1 MIALAAATH
10 PDDIEFMMAG
20 TLLRLKDA
28 GCEIHLW
35 NLANGCCGSATL
47 SREEAAAVRW
57 EEAQASSKV
66 AGGTAH
72 PPLFDDLGIYY
83 DAPSLARVAAVIRQV
98 QPDIILTQS
107 PQDYMEDHQNTAR
120 LVVTGAFT
128 RAMKNFVTNP
138 DIATY
143 DKPVAL
149 YHALPHGLNDALRQP
164 VEPHFF
170 TDIGPVL
177 VRKRA
182 MLACHASQK
191 EWLDVTQGMDA
202 YLDEMERMSQ
212 EVARMSRKHESGYA
226 LDSPWCG
233 FCPTE
238 LACDESAATSCF
250 GRGSEV
256 HTGKY
261 EFAEGW
267 RRHSHLGFGPEDFDP
282 ISDLLK
288 T

>member
-35 NLANGCCGSATL
+35 NLADGCCGSNVL
-47 SREEAAAVRW
+47 SRGEAATVRW
-57 EEAQASSKV
+57 SEARASAAL

-72 PPLFDDLGIYY
+72 PPLFHDLEVFY
-83 DAPSLARVAAVIRQV
+83 DQASLAKVASVIRRI

-107 PQDYMEDHQNTAR
+107 PQDYMEDHQNTTR
-120 LVVTGAFT
+120 LVVSGAFT
-128 RAMKNFVTNP
+128 RGMKNVTVDP
-138 DIATY
+138 PAPPY
-143 DKPVAL
+143 DKPVAV

-164 VEPHFF
+164 VTPHFF
-170 TDIGPVL
+170 TDITAVL
-177 VRKRA
+177 PRKRA

-191 EWLDVTQGMDA
+191 QWLDETQGMDA
-202 YLDEMERMSQ
+202 YLDEMEGMGREAGRMS
-212 EVARMSRKHESGYA
+212 
-226 LDSPWCG
+226 
-233 FCPTE
+233 
-238 LACDESAATSCF
+238 
-250 GRGSEV
+250 GRF
-256 HTGKY
+256 

-282 ISDLLK
+282 LGNLPNAQ
-288 T
+288 

>member
-1 MIALAAATH
+1 MIVLAAATH

-47 SREEAAAVRW
+47 SREEATNLRW
-57 EEAQASSKV
+57 EEAQASATL
-66 AGGTAH
+66 AGGTPH
-72 PPLFDDLGIYY
+72 RPLFDDLDIYY
-83 DAPSLARVAAVIRQV
+83 DAPSVARAAAVVRQI

-107 PQDYMEDHQNTAR
+107 PQDYMEDHQNTTR

-138 DIATY
+138 PTATC

-149 YHALPHGLNDALRQP
+149 YHALPHGLNDGLRQP
-164 VEPHFF
+164 VVPHFF

-177 VRKRA
+177 ARKRA

-202 YLDEMERMSQ
+202 YLDEMERMCRD
-212 EVARMSRKHESGYA
+212 VGRMSE
-226 LDSPWCG
+226 
-233 FCPTE
+233 
-238 LACDESAATSCF
+238 
-250 GRGSEV
+250 
-256 HTGKY
+256 KY
-261 EFAEGW
+261 EYAEGW
-267 RRHSHLGFGPEDFDP
+267 RRHSHLGFGLEDFDP
-282 ISDLLK
+282 ISDLLHPSSFK
-288 T
+288 LHP

>member
-1 MIALAAATH
+1 MIALAAAAH

-47 SREEAAAVRW
+47 SREETISVRW
-57 EEAQASSKV
+57 QEAQDSAKL
-66 AGGTAH
+66 AGGIAH
-72 PPLFDDLGIYY
+72 PPLFDDLSIFY
-83 DAPSLARVAAVIRQV
+83 DASSIAHAAAMIRKI

-107 PQDYMEDHQNTAR
+107 PQDYMEDHQNTTR

-128 RAMKNFVTNP
+128 RAMKNFVTRP
-138 DIATY
+138 DAAIY

-149 YHALPHGLNDALRQP
+149 YHALPHGLNDSLRQP
-164 VEPHFF
+164 VTPHFF

-177 VRKRA
+177 ARKRA

-191 EWLDVTQGMDA
+191 EWLDATQGMDA
-202 YLDEMERMSQ
+202 YLDEMERMSR
-212 EVARMSRKHESGYA
+212 EVGLMSG
-226 LDSPWCG
+226 
-233 FCPTE
+233 T
-238 LACDESAATSCF
+238 
-250 GRGSEV
+250 
-256 HTGKY
+256 Y

-282 ISDLLK
+282 IADFLK